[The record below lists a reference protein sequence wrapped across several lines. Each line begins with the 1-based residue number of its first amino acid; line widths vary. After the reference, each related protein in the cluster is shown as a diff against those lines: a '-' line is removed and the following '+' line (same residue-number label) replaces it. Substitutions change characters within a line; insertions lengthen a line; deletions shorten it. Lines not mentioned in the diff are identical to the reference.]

1 MVTDQ
6 TTQGIIQQETETDMV
21 ATAMN
26 EMATT
31 VHDVASNAAK
41 AADAANDADKQAEQ
55 GAKVVAQTVSSI
67 GSLSESVN
75 LSSEKLHIVQQ
86 DVVNISSILDV
97 IRAIA
102 DQTNL
107 LALNA
112 AIEAARAGEQGRGFA
127 VVADEVRSLAA
138 RTQGS
143 TSEIQSIIEQLQS
156 GTKSSVEVMN
166 QVKSLADDC
175 VDQASRTGGVLQLI
189 TDAVGVINDM
199 NMQIASAS
207 EQQSTVAETIN
218 ENVVNVKRIAQENAV
233 ASNQT
238 RSSSTEIA
246 RLADQLNE
254 LVTQFKLSA

>member
-1 MVTDQ
+1 
-6 TTQGIIQQETETDMV
+6 
-21 ATAMN
+21 
-26 EMATT
+26 
-31 VHDVASNAAK
+31 
-41 AADAANDADKQAEQ
+41 
-55 GAKVVAQTVSSI
+55 
-67 GSLSESVN
+67 
-75 LSSEKLHIVQQ
+75 
-86 DVVNISSILDV
+86 
-97 IRAIA
+97 
-102 DQTNL
+102 
-107 LALNA
+107 
-112 AIEAARAGEQGRGFA
+112 
-127 VVADEVRSLAA
+127 
-138 RTQGS
+138 
-143 TSEIQSIIEQLQS
+143 
-156 GTKSSVEVMN
+156 MN